1 MALLAALHDSL
12 VKGVS
17 SGWARWQ
24 QHASREGST
33 SAGGPRLTVEFDG
46 QVALVARLPALLFCR
61 GSALPSH
68 GHRLHVAAAPR
79 FMAQEKKEVTCA
91 TVGLNLVLP
100 TRNVQA
106 PTPCPTSTPSHIM
119 PLEWAAAPSALSIF
133 AAPSPICLH
142 LGYPYVHAGAPSGGG
157 SEVPGA
163 DTVATMAA
171 MVPIVRPVAAATGRP
186 RRRGGRRARR

>member
-1 MALLAALHDSL
+1 
-12 VKGVS
+12 
-17 SGWARWQ
+17 
-24 QHASREGST
+24 
-33 SAGGPRLTVEFDG
+33 
-46 QVALVARLPALLFCR
+46 
-61 GSALPSH
+61 
-68 GHRLHVAAAPR
+68 
-79 FMAQEKKEVTCA
+79 
-91 TVGLNLVLP
+91 
-100 TRNVQA
+100 
-106 PTPCPTSTPSHIM
+106 M